1 MLRRHVVV
9 GVFAAAALLLAGCA
23 AGESTTPVG
32 PTSVA
37 PTPTTT
43 AAPAP
48 DSTDSAP
55 VGPRGGGQLPAGFP
69 VPPGVIGPL
78 FVWNRGGG
86 VEATFGVGSPRA
98 AYDFYRSALP
108 AAGYTI
114 TEVHHLDGSDGVVK
128 RIDCSGN
135 GYNGWVLFSQGRVG
149 HGYTDGGTVDIEL
162 SRP

>member
-1 MLRRHVVV
+1 MLRCHAV
-9 GVFAAAALLLAGCA
+9 GVLAAAALLLVGCA
-23 AGESTTPVG
+23 ASESTTPAG
-32 PTSVA
+32 LTSVVPA
-37 PTPTTT
+37 PTTT

-48 DSTDSAP
+48 DSTDSAS
-55 VGPRGGGQLPAGFP
+55 VGPLGDGQLPAGFP
-69 VPPGVIGPL
+69 VPPDMIGPL

-86 VEATFGVGSPRA
+86 VEATFGVGSPKA

-114 TEVHHLDGSDGVVK
+114 TKVHHLDGSDGVVK
-128 RIDCSGN
+128 RIDFGN